1 MARHQSGRYPIR
13 SACWHCSCAQ
23 LYLPMVCGWGGRV
36 IITIDI
42 PVAIWNFS
50 VIVVIGTAR
59 GGAQLP
65 PQEQHNPDHKRGSH
79 DQWWSECCQVGEHA
93 NSFLPA
99 TRNVAL
105 PLAIVS
111 HQARTMDASPLTGRR
126 TQHAR
131 HGHGKI

>member
-1 MARHQSGRYPIR
+1 
-13 SACWHCSCAQ
+13 
-23 LYLPMVCGWGGRV
+23 MVRRWGSRV
-36 IITIDI
+36 ITKIGI

-50 VIVVIGTAR
+50 VIVIIDTAR

-79 DQWWSECCQVGEHA
+79 DQWRSECCQVGEHA

-99 TRNVAL
+99 TRDVTL

-111 HQARTMDASPLTGRR
+111 HEACTMDASPLTRRR

-131 HGHGKI
+131 REHGKI